1 MLTNRLYR
9 KGVADEQLAKIEQE
23 RGRRHER
30 SEEATESIR
39 KLNHSRSTSSSSS
52 ASVATI
58 STNDSR
64 SPPIS
69 RGRESQSQ
77 SDRRLSSFK
86 AHMETSERKRRRSI
100 SSDGSFPSDLEP
112 NRGGSNVASTRSTRR
127 KIGDHSPLMRGRRR
141 SRTDS
146 RSRHTSYSSGSR
158 SLERIRPGR
167 GSERKPRLETDNT
180 AGSYKTDPDSQ
191 PLRRDSSDPNIRR
204 QLLRDGSSSPSRKS
218 RQKRMRSPEME
229 ESQRKAINSTSM
241 RRPRDRSFSS
251 DNLGRRRYSDVD
263 ERYGS
268 SVKVNERFA
277 GRVPQDRKTFREP
290 PRERSLS
297 PFSKRLALTQ
307 AMNAGR

>member
-1 MLTNRLYR
+1 
-9 KGVADEQLAKIEQE
+9 LAKIEQE
-23 RGRRHER
+23 RGRKRELA
-30 SEEATESIR
+30 EEATGSTR
-39 KLNHSRSTSSSSS
+39 KPNRSRSTSSSS

-58 STNDSR
+58 STNASR
-64 SPPIS
+64 SPRID
-69 RGRESQSQ
+69 RETQPLP
-77 SDRRLSSFK
+77 DRRLSSSK
-86 AHMETSERKRRRSI
+86 AHMETPERKRRRSI

-112 NRGGSNVASTRSTRR
+112 NQGGPDMASTRSTRR
-127 KIGDHSPLMRGRRR
+127 KIGEHSPLTRGRRR

-146 RSRHTSYSSGSR
+146 ASRYTSYSSRSR

-167 GSERKPRLETDNT
+167 GAERNPKLETDNT
-180 AGSYKTDPDSQ
+180 SGSYKTGPDSRSM
-191 PLRRDSSDPNIRR
+191 RRDNPDPNSRR
-204 QLLRDGSSSPSRKS
+204 QNFRDGSSSPSRKS
-218 RQKRMRSPEME
+218 RQKRTRSPEME
-229 ESQRKAINSTSM
+229 ESKKKAASSTSM

-263 ERYGS
+263 ERYGT

-277 GRVPQDRKTFREP
+277 GRVPQDRKPIRAL

>member
-1 MLTNRLYR
+1 MLIHPLYR

-23 RGRRHER
+23 RGRKRER
-30 SEEATESIR
+30 PEEATGFTR
-39 KLNHSRSTSSSSS
+39 KPNRSQSTSSSSS
-52 ASVATI
+52 TSVATI
-58 STNDSR
+58 STNASR
-64 SPPIS
+64 SPRI
-69 RGRESQSQ
+69 GRETQPQ
-77 SDRRLSSFK
+77 LDRRLSSSK
-86 AHMETSERKRRRSI
+86 ARMETPERKRRRSI

-112 NRGGSNVASTRSTRR
+112 NRRGPDMASIRSTRR

-146 RSRHTSYSSGSR
+146 RSRHTSYSSSSQ

-167 GSERKPRLETDNT
+167 SSEWKTKLESDSTT
-180 AGSYKTDPDSQ
+180 GSYKTGPNS
-191 PLRRDSSDPNIRR
+191 RRDNPKLNSRR
-204 QLLRDGSSSPSRKS
+204 QNLKAGSSPPRRKA
-218 RQKRMRSPEME
+218 RQKRTRSPEME
-229 ESQRKAINSTSM
+229 ESERRAANPTSM

-263 ERYGS
+263 ERYGT

-277 GRVPQDRKTFREP
+277 GRVPQDGKPVRAP